1 MNMNI
6 EVFIKMLLG
15 AILSFI
21 LPIYTSILLILLMVA
36 IDFIFKLL
44 VIKRNHE
51 AFDGDKV
58 FTFLSKSIVYM
69 LLLVLLQAIS
79 PFLTTIPLLNTLG
92 ADFAIKI
99 FTILAFTKELKSID
113 GKVKI
118 LMGFSL
124 LNWLIKLL
132 TLSLNK
138 ITKGIK

>member
-1 MNMNI
+1 MNVEI
-6 EVFIKMLLG
+6 FTKMLLA

-21 LPIYTSILLILLMVA
+21 LPIYTSILLILLMIG

-51 AFDGDKV
+51 SFDGDKV
-58 FTFLSKSIVYM
+58 FTFVSKSIVYI

-79 PFLTTIPLLNTLG
+79 PFLMTIPLLNTLG
-92 ADFAIKI
+92 ADFGIKI

-124 LNWLIKLL
+124 LNWLIRLL
-132 TLSLNK
+132 TLSMNR